1 MSVELLQLLSLV
13 SYIMAGIMFLF
24 AIALFFLLSIPKV
37 VGDITGANAKKA
49 IENIRQQNE
58 ISGNKAYKPSPVN
71 ASRGRVTD
79 NISAVGDPGSK
90 LNNFGVAVET
100 AKLSTAK
107 LSREAEETML
117 LDNLQNETTV
127 LDGASETTVLS
138 ADIDSVETTVLQE
151 ETYIGFSVDFEIGF
165 IGSSEIIE

>member
-90 LNNFGVAVET
+90 PNNFGVAVET

-151 ETYIGFSVDFEIGF
+151 ETYNGFSVDFEIGF